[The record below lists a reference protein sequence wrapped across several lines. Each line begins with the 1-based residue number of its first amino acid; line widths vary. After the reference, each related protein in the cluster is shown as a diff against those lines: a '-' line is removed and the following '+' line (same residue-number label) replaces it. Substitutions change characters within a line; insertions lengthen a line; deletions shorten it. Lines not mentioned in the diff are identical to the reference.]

1 MRTNEN
7 IPKRVTIRYLQLIL
21 PSLMIVFCL
30 LAGTIYYFDS
40 GNQIKMN
47 QDFSRKMLEQANKT
61 LKTWIDDQMIVLSM
75 IVNDSRVIEACANPT
90 DANAVRQANEFL
102 ISFHQR
108 NPFYENIALSAN
120 LNQPFSFELT
130 AVDGKRHEI
139 GRGVFFAD
147 SSHGASIGKSSVE
160 HPMAASIYIEG
171 KPNVVT
177 HVYPS
182 LIYGNPAFILSL
194 PVYKNEKFVG
204 AVHMAMPMTF
214 FTDKFVNDVKMGQ
227 TGYMF
232 MIDDNGLF
240 ISHPD
245 KSFILSETASTKY
258 NAVISRILNGEMY
271 FRQRVDNVDKIY
283 SAVKFDFH
291 GLNHI
296 NEWYLV
302 FVQNDQEILSSS
314 VRVIWLISAF
324 LIIGFLLVIKGV
336 YLSTVKLL
344 RIGFHDSLTGLYNR
358 NYFEQEVNRLSAG
371 RCDPVGFITLD
382 VDGLKLV
389 NDTLGHSAGDALLV
403 TVGKIIK
410 RCFPHGD
417 ITLRFGGDEFA
428 VLLLKTDAVAVEEAC
443 PRLHERIVEYNQT
456 NEMAPVSV
464 STGWAVGNLGGET
477 SIHKLMA
484 EADAQMYVQ
493 KEINRTNYEA
503 RFKAWLAQREKN
515 KE

>member
-1 MRTNEN
+1 
-7 IPKRVTIRYLQLIL
+7 
-21 PSLMIVFCL
+21 
-30 LAGTIYYFDS
+30 
-40 GNQIKMN
+40 
-47 QDFSRKMLEQANKT
+47 
-61 LKTWIDDQMIVLSM
+61 
-75 IVNDSRVIEACANPT
+75 
-90 DANAVRQANEFL
+90 
-102 ISFHQR
+102 
-108 NPFYENIALSAN
+108 
-120 LNQPFSFELT
+120 
-130 AVDGKRHEI
+130 
-139 GRGVFFAD
+139 
-147 SSHGASIGKSSVE
+147 
-160 HPMAASIYIEG
+160 MAASIYIEG

-177 HVYPS
+177 HVYHS

-314 VRVIWLISAF
+314 VRFIWLISAF

-336 YLSTVKLL
+336 YLSTEKLL

-428 VLLLKTDAVAVEEAC
+428 VLLLKTDAAAVEEAC
-443 PRLHERIVEYNQT
+443 QCLHERIVEYNQT
-456 NEMAPVSV
+456 NEMAPVSI

-477 SIHKLMA
+477 SIHKLMT
-484 EADAQMYVQ
+484 EADELMYGQ
-493 KEINRTNYEA
+493 KEVNRANYDA
-503 RFKAWLAQREKN
+503 RFKAWLAQRN
-515 KE
+515 R